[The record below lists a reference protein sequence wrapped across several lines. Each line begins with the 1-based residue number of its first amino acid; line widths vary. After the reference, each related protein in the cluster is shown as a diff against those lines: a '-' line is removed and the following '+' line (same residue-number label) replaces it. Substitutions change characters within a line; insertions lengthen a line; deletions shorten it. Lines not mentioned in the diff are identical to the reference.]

1 MRPFHFQNY
10 CRSGRTDLTFS
21 KPRSQSFSAISDVT
35 SPVEPVGKGRQLRS
49 VPSLLWQLKSD
60 QGTKFGALK
69 SPCSVF
75 FMPIFFWFNGKTWH
89 DLSVSNVLNNRLSRI
104 IVLTPFLR
112 KKKHLQWVL
121 LFPYWLVFHFR
132 NILPIADIPLFK
144 AQFSLEALFS
154 RRCICVLP
162 DKRPKPYHLLPLWAH
177 RVMTHL
183 GQIGKYPSF
192 T

>member
-10 CRSGRTDLTFS
+10 CQSGRTDLTFS

-35 SPVEPVGKGRQLRS
+35 SPVEHVGKGRRLRS

-89 DLSVSNVLNNRLSRI
+89 DLSVSNVLNNRLPRI

-112 KKKHLQWVL
+112 KKKTSSVS
-121 LFPYWLVFHFR
+121 F
-132 NILPIADIPLFK
+132 A
-144 AQFSLEALFS
+144 FSLLACFS
-154 RRCICVLP
+154 FQ
-162 DKRPKPYHLLPLWAH
+162 KH
-177 RVMTHL
+177 
-183 GQIGKYPSF
+183 F
-192 T
+192 TNSWHTPVQGPV